1 MNGEPLGLISVMSR
15 RPMTNAEFVE
25 SILKIFAM
33 RAAAELER
41 QRSEEVLRRSEA
53 SYRAV
58 FESSVDAIFMH
69 DWDTGAVI
77 DVNGRACEVYG
88 YSYDEMLGIDA
99 AKLCSG
105 VPPYTGEEAVRWVQ
119 KAKNGGP
126 VRTEWHRRNRDGSLH
141 WDEVVLRPAII
152 AGRRRVLAFT
162 REISERKEA
171 EQALRQA
178 QKMEALGHLT
188 GGMAHDIN
196 NLLTSIMGYIVL
208 AAEAPGAA
216 SDVRLSKYLEQ
227 ARLSCTRARDLIRQM
242 LTFSRGQRGEPRPV
256 SLPELIGH
264 TVKLFG
270 SSFPSTLEIRTTC
283 EQEVPAVML
292 DPVQLE
298 QVLLNLCLNARDAM
312 SGVGTIRIGVAS
324 VHGAGRQCT
333 ACRKSVSG
341 DYVELS
347 VHDNGSGIAPEVVD
361 RMFEPFFTTKDVGKG
376 SGMGLASVHGI
387 VHELNGHIVV
397 DTAPGS
403 GANFRVLL
411 PPLETQHDAVRPA
424 ALPAARAWAAP
435 LSGRVLIVDD
445 DQAVA
450 AFMRALL
457 ESWGLTAVV
466 AHSAPEA
473 LELFRRDAGAHDIVI
488 TDQAMP
494 RMTGIELTREL
505 IASRPGLPVILYTGF
520 NDGIP
525 RAEIDS
531 SGLRAVVTKPVDPH
545 ELYGLLRTWLPQAA
559 TAVSR

>member
-1 MNGEPLGLISVMSR
+1 
-15 RPMTNAEFVE
+15 
-25 SILKIFAM
+25 
-33 RAAAELER
+33 
-41 QRSEEVLRRSEA
+41 
-53 SYRAV
+53 
-58 FESSVDAIFMH
+58 
-69 DWDTGAVI
+69 
-77 DVNGRACEVYG
+77 
-88 YSYDEMLGIDA
+88 
-99 AKLCSG
+99 
-105 VPPYTGEEAVRWVQ
+105 
-119 KAKNGGP
+119 
-126 VRTEWHRRNRDGSLH
+126 
-141 WDEVVLRPAII
+141 
-152 AGRRRVLAFT
+152 
-162 REISERKEA
+162 
-171 EQALRQA
+171 
-178 QKMEALGHLT
+178 
-188 GGMAHDIN
+188 
-196 NLLTSIMGYIVL
+196 
-208 AAEAPGAA
+208 
-216 SDVRLSKYLEQ
+216 
-227 ARLSCTRARDLIRQM
+227 
-242 LTFSRGQRGEPRPV
+242 
-256 SLPELIGH
+256 
-264 TVKLFG
+264 
-270 SSFPSTLEIRTTC
+270 
-283 EQEVPAVML
+283 
-292 DPVQLE
+292 
-298 QVLLNLCLNARDAM
+298 
-312 SGVGTIRIGVAS
+312 
-324 VHGAGRQCT
+324 
-333 ACRKSVSG
+333 
-341 DYVELS
+341 
-347 VHDNGSGIAPEVVD
+347 
-361 RMFEPFFTTKDVGKG
+361 MFEPFFTTKDVGKG